1 MKRKL
6 FSVGAVI
13 ALTIA
18 LFQGPQVD
26 SAEQVAAR
34 SVKGAK
40 CSFSGYTTIS
50 CTINSDCTGGTT
62 KASVYVGG
70 SNASHQKAAG
80 GYRNGNCTGNAQC
93 PANGLLTDK
102 LTTNGCGGG
111 G

>member
-1 MKRKL
+1 MRKIL
-6 FSVGAVI
+6 VGVGAAV
-13 ALTIA
+13 ALTIG

-26 SAEQVAAR
+26 SAEQVLAM

-50 CTINSDCTGGTT
+50 CTIDSNCTGGTT

-70 SNASHQKAAG
+70 NNASHQKAAG